1 MLHNLPA
8 RQERWRGTKQYQKQ
22 VRMGV
27 KGPSGSF
34 DIGYPRVNEESIYG
48 MLQAVSMR
56 GYRKKGTMH

>member
-1 MLHNLPA
+1 
-8 RQERWRGTKQYQKQ
+8 
-22 VRMGV
+22 MGV